1 MDGVAIA
8 ENGKIVTDE
17 MIAEWESALGRD
29 EWPEGWHNVG
39 KVIDGK
45 MPPTLAE
52 SVTLSVKIPA
62 AMRSAI
68 DKEAKAEGKST
79 SAYVR
84 GVLAASLMAAS

>member
-1 MDGVAIA
+1 MGDIVAG
-8 ENGKIVTDE
+8 NGRIVTNE
-17 MIAEWESALGRD
+17 MIAEWERALDRD

-68 DKEAKAEGKST
+68 DKGAKAEGKST

-84 GVLAASLMAAS
+84 GILAASLMAAS